1 MFRSAKV
8 DMGHTVWEHGRS
20 TMLSADSPHTACV
33 AHVSANGGALNP
45 MEGRKV
51 LLTFSFFFS
60 FFPSSSSAHLVLS
73 NVHTHNF

>member
-1 MFRSAKV
+1 MFRSATG
-8 DMGHTVWEHGRS
+8 DFGHTVWEHGRS
-20 TMLSADSPHTACV
+20 TMLSADSPPPDCV

-60 FFPSSSSAHLVLS
+60 FIPSSSSAHLVLS
-73 NVHTHNF
+73 NAHTHNF